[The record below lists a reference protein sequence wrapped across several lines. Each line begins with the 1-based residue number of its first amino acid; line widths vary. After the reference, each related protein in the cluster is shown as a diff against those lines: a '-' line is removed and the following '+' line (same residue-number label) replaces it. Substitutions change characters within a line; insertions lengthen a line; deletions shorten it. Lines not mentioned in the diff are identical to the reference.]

1 LELIVNQFLPNRI
14 FIEKSCFYMRKTKIV
29 CTIGPATDDDKV
41 LREMM
46 LAGMNVARFN
56 FSHGDYEM
64 HQKRFEQVVRL
75 RKELGLPIATM
86 LDTTEQEVKTAIKE
100 LEDDGLL
107 RGYKAVVD
115 WEKLDGAF
123 VSAIV
128 ELNVVPKAGLGFE
141 EVARK
146 IMSYPQVESVFL
158 MSGVY
163 DLNVVV
169 KGKTLRDIA
178 WFVAK
183 ELATIDSVTST
194 TTHFVM
200 RRYKEMDVDLVST
213 DEDDRGQ
220 LWI

>member
-1 LELIVNQFLPNRI
+1 MKYEILKL
-14 FIEKSCFYMRKTKIV
+14 
-29 CTIGPATDDDKV
+29 
-41 LREMM
+41 
-46 LAGMNVARFN
+46 LARNARYTA
-56 FSHGDYEM
+56 DE
-64 HQKRFEQVVRL
+64 
-75 RKELGLPIATM
+75 IATM
-86 LDTTEQEVKTAIKE
+86 LAVSVEDVKKAIDE
-100 LEDDGLL
+100 MEADGLL

-141 EVARK
+141 EVAKK
-146 IMSYPQVESVFL
+146 IMSYNEVESVYL

-169 KGKTLRDIA
+169 KGKTLKDIA

-183 ELATIDSVTST
+183 ELASIDSVTST

-200 RRYKEMDVDLVST
+200 RRYKELDVQLVSPE
-213 DEDDRGQ
+213 EDDRGQ
-220 LWI
+220 LWV

>member
-1 LELIVNQFLPNRI
+1 MKYEILKLLARNAKYTNEELAV
-14 FIEKSCFYMRKTKIV
+14 
-29 CTIGPATDDDKV
+29 
-41 LREMM
+41 
-46 LAGMNVARFN
+46 
-56 FSHGDYEM
+56 
-64 HQKRFEQVVRL
+64 
-75 RKELGLPIATM
+75 M
-86 LDTTEQEVKTAIKE
+86 LDIDEKEVADSIKQ
-100 LEDDGLL
+100 LEKDGLL

-115 WEKLDGAF
+115 WEKLDEAY

-141 EVARK
+141 EVAEK
-146 IMSYPQVESVFL
+146 IMKYKEVESVYL

-169 KGKTLRDIA
+169 KGKTLRDSA

-200 RRYKEMDVDLVST
+200 RRYKELDVDLVT
-213 DEDDRGQ
+213 FGKDDRGQ
-220 LWI
+220 LFV

>member
-1 LELIVNQFLPNRI
+1 IKQLE
-14 FIEKSCFYMRKTKIV
+14 K
-29 CTIGPATDDDKV
+29 
-41 LREMM
+41 
-46 LAGMNVARFN
+46 
-56 FSHGDYEM
+56 
-64 HQKRFEQVVRL
+64 
-75 RKELGLPIATM
+75 
-86 LDTTEQEVKTAIKE
+86 
-100 LEDDGLL
+100 DGLL

-115 WEKLDGAF
+115 WEKLDEAY

-141 EVARK
+141 EVAEK
-146 IMSYPQVESVFL
+146 IMKYNEVESVYL

-200 RRYKEMDVDLVST
+200 RRYKELDVDLVT
-213 DEDDRGQ
+213 FDKDDRGQ
-220 LWI
+220 LFV

>member
-1 LELIVNQFLPNRI
+1 MKYEILKLLARNAKYTNEELAVMLNIDEKAVAEDIKQLE
-14 FIEKSCFYMRKTKIV
+14 K
-29 CTIGPATDDDKV
+29 
-41 LREMM
+41 
-46 LAGMNVARFN
+46 
-56 FSHGDYEM
+56 
-64 HQKRFEQVVRL
+64 
-75 RKELGLPIATM
+75 
-86 LDTTEQEVKTAIKE
+86 
-100 LEDDGLL
+100 DGLL

-115 WEKLDGAF
+115 WEKLDEAY

-141 EVARK
+141 EVAEK
-146 IMSYPQVESVFL
+146 IMKYNEVESVYL

-200 RRYKEMDVDLVST
+200 RRYKELDVDLVT
-213 DEDDRGQ
+213 FDKDDRGQ
-220 LWI
+220 LFV